1 MIRNP
6 DGIWINTSYFNES
19 ARYYQRNGQ
28 YTDLTPNSQEWVD
41 WWQQELD
48 RCIHG
53 YSVGGAKITGH
64 HYFYLNY
71 APIKRKDR
79 SGKKAVTK
87 KIDFPD
93 FYDGDYDFFHLI
105 EIARWGCTP
114 EELKQ
119 LQLSV
124 TPLYLEGGKHLIIAK
139 ARRKGFSYKN
149 AALVANT
156 YNTVRQSLS
165 IVGAWDE
172 SFLFPDGTMAM
183 VHRYLSH
190 INDNTAWAKKRL
202 VDRQLEIK
210 SGYVVMDNGVRKERG
225 YMSSI
230 VGSTFYNDPDSVR
243 GKDGTLMLFEEAGAF
258 KSGILKKAYNSTL
271 PAFTEGGQ
279 SSGIIIVFGT
289 GSQMDEG
296 AEDFSDMFYNPDPY
310 NFLPVENIWDDGAE
324 GTSCGHFFPVYQN
337 LSGFIDEQGNSLI
350 DEARSFEE
358 AERKKKAMQANGIA
372 ALGAHVIEFPFSPSE
387 AFTVKNLNDF
397 PIEQLT
403 AQLNRLRVNPKFS
416 NAGQPVTLIRDDG
429 QIKAI
434 PDWTNS
440 LTPITDYPIRSAD
453 LSGAVVIYEHPIKGS
468 PKGLYKMGY
477 DPYVQDNSQ
486 GPSLGS
492 VFVYKG
498 TGTVGSRDMIVA
510 EYIGRPSS
518 PDDCHRIVEM
528 LAEYY
533 GAKVMVENMVKDAI
547 SYFTR
552 RRKEHLLCEQ
562 PDMVLSGVIKN
573 SRVSR
578 KFGIHM
584 NAQIKDAMAKYIKNW
599 LLMEREVDEDG
610 RVFTNIDYIYSKGL
624 LEELIK
630 YNPKKGNFDRV
641 IAFGMVIIQLQE
653 ESEGKIYGSADERNT
668 FKEFAELIGRKYAK
682 I

>member
-1 MIRNP
+1 MRNP
-6 DGIWINTSYFNES
+6 DGIWINTAYFSEA
-19 ARYYQRNGQ
+19 ARHYQRHGR
-28 YTDLTPNSQEWVD
+28 YTDLIPSTQEWID
-41 WWQQELD
+41 WWQEELN
-48 RCIHG
+48 RCKHG
-53 YSVGGAKITGH
+53 YSVGGAKITGN

-79 SGKKAVTK
+79 SGNKAVVK

-93 FYDGDYDFFHLI
+93 FYDGDYDFFHLV

-114 EELKQ
+114 EELKA

-124 TPLYLEGGKHLIIAK
+124 TPLSLEGGKHLIVAK

-149 AALVANT
+149 AAMVANT
-156 YNTVRQSLS
+156 YNTQRESLS

-183 VHRYLSH
+183 IHRYLSH
-190 INDNTAWAKKRL
+190 LNDHTAWSKKRL

-210 SGYVVMDNGVRKERG
+210 SGYTVMENGVKKERG
-225 YMSSI
+225 YLSSI

-258 KSGILKKAYNSTL
+258 KNGVLKKAYNSTL

-296 AEDFSDMFYNPDPY
+296 AEDFSDMFYNPEPY
-310 NFLPVENIWDDGAE
+310 NFLPLDNIWDEGAE
-324 GTSCGHFFPVYQN
+324 GTHCGHFFPVYQN
-337 LSGFIDEQGNSLI
+337 LSGFIDEHGNSLI
-350 DEARSFEE
+350 QEAKDFEDK
-358 AERKKKAMQANGIA
+358 ERRRKAAQPNGME
-372 ALGAHVIEFPFSPSE
+372 ALGAHVIEFPFSPAE

-397 PIEQLT
+397 PVEQLT
-403 AQLNRLRVNPKFS
+403 AQLNRLRTNPKLAH
-416 NAGQPVTLIRDDG
+416 AGQPVTLIRDEG
-429 QIKAI
+429 TVKAI
-434 PDWTNS
+434 PDWTGK
-440 LTPITDYPIRSAD
+440 LKPIVDYPVRSDD
-453 LSGAVVIYEHPIKGS
+453 LSGAVVIYEHPLKNA

-486 GPSLGS
+486 GTSLGS
-492 VFVYKG
+492 VFVYKCTTN
-498 TGTVGSRDMIVA
+498 TGTRDMIVA

-518 PDDCHRIVEM
+518 PDDCHRIVEL

-533 GAKVMVENMVKDAI
+533 GAQVMIENMVKDAI

-552 RRKEHLLCEQ
+552 RKKEHLLCDQ
-562 PDMVLSGVIKN
+562 PDAVLSGIIKN
-573 SRVSR
+573 SKVSR
-578 KFGIHM
+578 KFGVHM
-584 NAQIKDAMAKYIKNW
+584 NAQIKDAMAKYIKTW
-599 LLMEREVDEDG
+599 LLMERETDENG
-610 RVFTNIDYIYSKGL
+610 RTFTNIDYIYSKGL
-624 LEELIK
+624 LEEFIK

-641 IAFGMVIIQLQE
+641 IAFGMVMIQLQE
-653 ESEGKIYGSADERNT
+653 ESEGKIYGEVDERNT
-668 FKEFAELIGRKYAK
+668 FAEFSKLIRDKYAK
-682 I
+682 V